1 MLARIAELAKRGE
14 FRQDFSLTLLL
25 SLPTSRHGNRYGGD
39 LPSQRQVRWAQL
51 RVGLVVIFA
60 SITLIVL
67 VFLMTGPSGLFTKKI
82 VVSTFFNN
90 AGGLRVGAPV
100 RLEGVDVGNVNAIT
114 VVPSH
119 GLTPVQV
126 RMKLSTRFPGALKKD
141 SVASLSTA
149 GVLGETFVDIDS
161 RGATGP
167 PAQNGDTLT
176 GKASSQLQDVVQAS
190 QSTLENVDV
199 LVRRVDRILT
209 QIESGNGSIGKL
221 IYDEKLYERL
231 NTTLTEVQSMVTQ
244 ISQGRGSVGKLIAS
258 DELYNKATGA
268 IDNLNKVIDEI
279 NSGQGTIGKF
289 IKDPSLYN
297 NANATIAK
305 ANALMADINA
315 GKGALGKFA
324 QDPEFARKL
333 DNTMTKLSSIADK
346 VDSDKGTA
354 GLLLTDPKVYNN
366 TDQMLLETRNLVK
379 AIRENPKKY
388 LTIHFKVF

>member
-1 MLARIAELAKRGE
+1 M
-14 FRQDFSLTLLL
+14 
-25 SLPTSRHGNRYGGD
+25 
-39 LPSQRQVRWAQL
+39 

-60 SITLIVL
+60 SITLAVL
-67 VFLMTGPSGLFTKKI
+67 VFLMTGPSGMFTKKI
-82 VVSTFFNN
+82 VVKAYFDN

-100 RLEGVDVGNVNAIT
+100 RLEGVDVGNITAIT

-119 GLTPVQV
+119 GLTPVEASL
-126 RMKLSTRFPGALKKD
+126 KLSMKYNGALKKD

-149 GVLGETFVDIDS
+149 GVLGETFVDVDS
-161 RGATGP
+161 RAASGA
-167 PAQNGDTLT
+167 PAQNGDTLPT
-176 GKASSQLQDVVQAS
+176 KVSPQLQDVVRAS
-190 QSTLENVDV
+190 QGTLENVDI

-231 NTTLTEVQSMVTQ
+231 NTTLTEVQRMVTQ
-244 ISQGRGSVGKLIAS
+244 ISEGRGSVGKLINS
-258 DELYNKATGA
+258 DELYNKMKASLDSLDK
-268 IDNLNKVIDEI
+268 IIDEI
-279 NSGQGTIGKF
+279 NQGKGSVGKF
-289 IKDPSLYN
+289 LKDPSLFD

-305 ANALMADINA
+305 ANTLMGDINA

-324 QDPEFARKL
+324 ADPEFARKL

-346 VDSDKGTA
+346 IDSDKGTA
-354 GLLLTDPKVYNN
+354 GLFLTDPKVYNN
-366 TDQMLLETRNLVK
+366 TDQMLVETRNLVK